1 MDFQTQSDK
10 GELSSYIPNGEWE
23 LLGRF
28 THNPG
33 LNNTIVS
40 FNYLKLLKNII
51 RLETTVLKATTP
63 HHHPLQLSQQLWTVE
78 LSTLFLNSI
87 ISALT
92 CLKSL
97 HTTPTVQFLVTC
109 LFSQDVSWSIA
120 VRHFE
125 NIKTLPVEI
134 VNVTRYFM
142 KMVGWYGEEFLAP
155 RENH

>member
-63 HHHPLQLSQQLWTVE
+63 HPQHFNRPNNSGLLTSALYFSISSSLHLLVWNLCTPHQLSNFWWLVCSVRMSHDLLLWD
-78 LSTLFLNSI
+78 TLKI
-87 ISALT
+87 
-92 CLKSL
+92 LKL
-97 HTTPTVQFLVTC
+97 CQ
-109 LFSQDVSWSIA
+109 
-120 VRHFE
+120 
-125 NIKTLPVEI
+125 
-134 VNVTRYFM
+134 
-142 KMVGWYGEEFLAP
+142 
-155 RENH
+155 